1 MRSSSNQPCFTLLA
15 MKLLKLFF
23 ALSATIATVAAL
35 QSDHYNE
42 NSNTQRQLSLSE
54 IQEAVTSL
62 RGVGRV
68 LAQQNLIANS
78 TCNKLPRI
86 CRLKRSPGPDCC
98 NKKCVDVK
106 TDRFNCGMCGYKCK
120 YTETCCKGKCVNPS
134 FDKRHCGGCNKKCKK
149 GEFCVYGMCSYA

>member
-1 MRSSSNQPCFTLLA
+1 

-35 QSDHYNE
+35 HSDHYNE
-42 NSNTQRQLSLSE
+42 NSNMQSQLLLCE
-54 IQEAVTSL
+54 IQETVTSL
-62 RGVGRV
+62 RGLGRV
-68 LAQQNLIANS
+68 LAQQNTIANS

-106 TDRFNCGMCGYKCK
+106 TDRFNCGMI
-120 YTETCCKGKCVNPS
+120 VMMIL
-134 FDKRHCGGCNKKCKK
+134 F
-149 GEFCVYGMCSYA
+149 GEMSNVTAIQVLTSVASSKVDWILIFVFLQER